1 LDPTLVEKLARLR
14 GIGDAYHDYRGELR
28 YFSLKTKTDILRA
41 MGCRV
46 DDPAALAAD
55 FKDAQIAR
63 FGRLLPPVASARG
76 DRAGVDL
83 NIPARDFGATLLW
96 TVNLEDGSHCEGVV
110 STAACAEIWRGEVDG
125 SWITRRRLE
134 LPVALPPG
142 YHELEVKIAS
152 AVTRCALVVS
162 PPECFEPAAIVSG
175 GRVWGIAVQ
184 LYTVR
189 SRSNW
194 GIGDFGDLKSL
205 IRWLAPHGA
214 GFIGLNPL
222 HALAPADPLRSSPYS
237 ASSRHFLNI
246 LYIAVPLVPE
256 FAGCARARAA
266 VEDPRFLERLQ
277 RLRTADLVDYCGVAD
292 AKFEILEL
300 LFHQFRDQHLN
311 EATDRGQRYRAF
323 VAGGGALLQAHARFD
338 ALDQHFRATLASDS
352 GWLSWPEEYRDVNGP
367 AACGYAAA
375 HPLQVE
381 FYLYLQWLAHD
392 QLVSAQALA
401 RDLGMPIGLY
411 GDYAVGSNPSG
422 SETWVDQSS
431 YRMGAEIGAPPD
443 PLALRGQGWGIP
455 PQDPFVM
462 EMQRLQG
469 FTQLIR
475 NNMRYY
481 GALRLDHVMSL
492 FRLWWV
498 AAGDSATDG
507 AYVHYPLEH
516 LLTVLTLESARA
528 ACLVVGED
536 LGVVPDEM
544 RRAMPEFGLY
554 HYKVLLFEKDAGRFR
569 RPDEFVARALGT
581 VTTHDMP
588 TLRSFWEARDIELRR
603 RLNLYPGVDVQSE
616 VTRERDH
623 DRAALLAALEEQGLR
638 PAAPA
643 APSDP
648 FTADL
653 ADALHVYLA
662 RSRSRL
668 VSLQIEDLLGM
679 VDPVNVP
686 GTDREYPNWQ
696 RKLTAD
702 IEDMINRRDLDES
715 FAAVDRARRAE
726 QPV

>member
-1 LDPTLVEKLARLR
+1 VDPTLVEKLARLR
-14 GIGDAYHDYRGELR
+14 GVGDAYHDYRGDLR
-28 YFSLKTKTDILRA
+28 YFSLTTKIAILRA

-55 FKDAQIAR
+55 LREAEIAR
-63 FGRLLPPVASARG
+63 FKHVLPPIASTRG
-76 DRAGVDL
+76 PNAGIDL
-83 NIPARDFGATLLW
+83 NISARDFGASLVW
-96 TVNLEDGSHCEGVV
+96 TVNLEDGSHCEGVI
-110 STAACAEIWRGEVDG
+110 STAACPEIWRGEVDG
-125 SWITRRRLE
+125 SWITRRRLK
-134 LPVALPPG
+134 LPAALPAG

-152 AVTRCALVVS
+152 VVTRCTLVVS
-162 PPECFEPAAIVSG
+162 PPACFEPAAIVSG
-175 GRVWGIAVQ
+175 RRLWGIAVQ

-189 SRSNW
+189 SRDNW

-222 HALAPADPLRSSPYS
+222 HALAPADPLRASPYS

-246 LYIAVPLVPE
+246 LYIAVPLVPD
-256 FAGCARARAA
+256 FAECAPARA
-266 VEDPRFLERLQ
+266 VVDDPRFLERLQ
-277 RLRTADLVDYCGVAD
+277 GLRSASLVDYRGVAD
-292 AKFEILEL
+292 AKFEVLEL
-300 LFHQFRDQHLN
+300 LFHHFREQHLN
-311 EATDRGQRYRAF
+311 PATGRGQRFRAF
-323 VAGGGALLQAHARFD
+323 VAGGGSLLQAHARFD
-338 ALDQHFRATLASDS
+338 ALDQHFRATLATAS
-352 GWLSWPEEYRDVNGP
+352 GWLSWPEEYRDVHGD
-367 AACGYAAA
+367 AARRFAAA

-392 QLVSAQALA
+392 QLVSAQTLA

-443 PLALRGQGWGIP
+443 PLALKGQGWGIP

-462 EMQRLQG
+462 ETQRLQG
-469 FTQLIR
+469 FVQLIR

-498 AAGDSATDG
+498 AAGDSPTEG
-507 AYVHYPLEH
+507 AYVHYPLEQ
-516 LLTVLTLESARA
+516 LLTVLALESAHA

-569 RPDEFVARALGT
+569 RPDEFVPRALGT

-588 TLRSFWEARDIELRR
+588 TLRSYWEARDIELRR
-603 RLNLYPGVDVQSE
+603 GLNLYPSLDIQNE
-616 VTRERDH
+616 VMRERDQ
-623 DRAALLAALEEQGLR
+623 DRTALLAALREQGLQPMA

-643 APSDP
+643 EP
-648 FTADL
+648 FTHEL
-653 ADALHVYLA
+653 ANALHVYLA

-686 GTDREYPNWQ
+686 GTDHEYPNWR

-702 IEDMINRRDLDES
+702 IEDMMTRRDFDES
-715 FAAVDRARRAE
+715 FAAVGRAREA
-726 QPV
+726 